1 MGFSTIG
8 HTRFV
13 LHSTNQ
19 CLCSTINCIRFSE
32 PFFPLILCLLIKI
45 PDVIIDANKTNKNI
59 KTTQEAETIIAVN
72 YVKIST
78 SETSKPLPVDL
89 IILLESVV
97 LN

>member
-45 PDVIIDANKTNKNI
+45 PDVIIDANKTS
-59 KTTQEAETIIAVN
+59 KTTQVAETIIAVN

-89 IILLESVV
+89 ILESVV

>member
-1 MGFSTIG
+1 MICAALYKSM
-8 HTRFV
+8 FV
-13 LHSTNQ
+13 PL
-19 CLCSTINCIRFSE
+19 LNCIRFSE

-45 PDVIIDANKTNKNI
+45 PDVIIDANKTNKTI

-72 YVKIST
+72 YVWIIYST
-78 SETSKPLPVDL
+78 SEMSKPLPVDL